1 MTLSAE
7 DRLDIL
13 DLIGRADRLATR
25 RDAGAYADLFTADA
39 ILDGTQGVH
48 PAAELRSAVG
58 PIWAAEGRATLHL
71 TLNPVIDAGAEPD
84 QAVVSSILLIV
95 DSATPITIRTAA
107 AITQTVRRTAGTW
120 RIARRT
126 VAPAAGGA
134 GAVAGAA
141 GAGTAG
147 GAGATGGAGG
157 EAGPR
162 GPG

>member
-1 MTLSAE
+1 MLSAE

-13 DLIGRADRLATR
+13 DLIGRADQLATR

-39 ILDGTQGVH
+39 MLDGTQGVH

-58 PIWAAEGRATLHL
+58 PIWAAECPATLHL

-84 QAVVSSILLIV
+84 GAVVSSILLIV
-95 DSATPITIRTAA
+95 DPATPITIRTAA
-107 AITQTVRRTAGTW
+107 AITQTVRRTGGTW
-120 RIARRT
+120 RITRRT
-126 VAPAAGGA
+126 VAPASGLAGGA
-134 GAVAGAA
+134 GAS
-141 GAGTAG
+141 
-147 GAGATGGAGG
+147 GGAGG